1 MDSSGVSWEKVKG
14 EAIMEI
20 EVTEGG
26 GGDGGDSSGGLGGG
40 RYRKEKNRGHFLG
53 YGLVQ

>member
-40 RYRKEKNRGHFLG
+40 RYRKEKNQGHFLG

>member
-1 MDSSGVSWEKVKG
+1 MDSSVVSREKVKG
-14 EAIMEI
+14 EAITER

-26 GGDGGDSSGGLGGG
+26 GGGLG
-40 RYRKEKNRGHFLG
+40 REYRKEKNRGYFLG